1 MVRQPP
7 PFFNRGPSPLT
18 RLVFFAALCVAIM
31 FADYRL
37 HLLSSLRQSLSVLV
51 YPLQQVAQS
60 PVRLVARVTN
70 YFSTQSQLQTENA
83 ELKQKLLEQSAI
95 AQAAK
100 FVEAEHAHMLALN
113 GAKNRYAG
121 KGEIVEVLYSG
132 RNPFARKIIINKGS
146 TDNLRP
152 GLAVIDGTGVVG
164 QITAVSLL
172 TSEVTLLTEKGHAVP
187 VAVQRNGIRAI
198 VFGNGRDGT
207 LDLPYLAE
215 RADVRNGD
223 LLVTSGIDGTYP
235 PGLAVAEVSN
245 IERSSAMVFSK
256 ITCVPVAGV
265 ENHKYLLVL
274 TVDPHAE
281 YPRREPAEDESKT
294 AKEKNNKKKRGAS

>member
-18 RLVFFAALCVAIM
+18 RLVFFIALSIMLMVADFRM
-31 FADYRL
+31 HTLAG
-37 HLLSSLRQSLSVLV
+37 LRQSLSVLV

-60 PVRLVARVTN
+60 PVRLVTRTANFFTAQ
-70 YFSTQSQLQTENA
+70 TQLQQENA
-83 ELKQKLLEQSAI
+83 DLKQKLLEQSAT
-95 AQAAK
+95 AQAAQT
-100 FVEAEHAHMLALN
+100 VQAEHTQLLALH
-113 GAKNRYAG
+113 GAKSRYADRG
-121 KGEIVEVLYSG
+121 VIVEVLYTG
-132 RNPFARKIIINKGS
+132 RNPFSRKIIVNKGS
-146 TDNLRP
+146 NDGLKP
-152 GLAVIDGTGVVG
+152 GLAVIDGKGVVG
-164 QITAVSLL
+164 QVTSASLF

-235 PGLAVAEVSN
+235 PGLAVAEVTD
-245 IERSSAMVFSK
+245 IERSSALVFSK
-256 ITCVPVAGV
+256 ITCVPTAGV

-274 TVDPHAE
+274 TADPKADFPKME
-281 YPRREPAEDESKT
+281 AAQSADA
-294 AKEKNNKKKRGAS
+294 AKEKSGKARRGKP